1 MALVRQLTN
10 ELAGQEYSSRGT
22 DRARSPVSRQQIEC
36 LRGVVEMNFL
46 VAVLAFLL
54 GGLSVIALGVSKV
67 NSFLDG
73 IRDLIG
79 L

>member
-22 DRARSPVSRQQIEC
+22 DRARSPVLETANR
-36 LRGVVEMNFL
+36 VVEMNFL

>member
-10 ELAGQEYSSRGT
+10 ELAGQEYGSRAP
-22 DRARSPVSRQQIEC
+22 DRARSPASKQQIEC
-36 LRGVVEMNFL
+36 FRGVVEMNFL

-73 IRDLIG
+73 IRDLIPW
-79 L
+79 